1 MATTMLVLLAE
12 LLNTILELV
21 RQFIKKS
28 KKWQGNKEV
37 ICNNL
42 KIIYIR
48 FRGSYVEFRKISRK
62 LFNELFEFATEQ
74 NLIDPEI
81 TKVLTIY
88 DDNPYITHEENLR
101 TSVAMIIPNDAEVK
115 ERGEICVSS
124 ISGKFGV
131 GHFELSAKEYGNAW
145 QYMYQDWLFKKA
157 EKARDAA
164 PFELYV
170 TEPPKNFKDKS
181 LKDIYIPIK

>member
-1 MATTMLVLLAE
+1 M
-12 LLNTILELV
+12 
-21 RQFIKKS
+21 
-28 KKWQGNKEV
+28 
-37 ICNNL
+37 
-42 KIIYIR
+42 
-48 FRGSYVEFRKISRK
+48 
-62 LFNELFEFATEQ
+62 FNELFEFATEQ

-131 GHFELSAKEYGNAW
+131 GHFELSAKEYGNA
-145 QYMYQDWLFKKA
+145 
-157 EKARDAA
+157 
-164 PFELYV
+164 
-170 TEPPKNFKDKS
+170 
-181 LKDIYIPIK
+181 